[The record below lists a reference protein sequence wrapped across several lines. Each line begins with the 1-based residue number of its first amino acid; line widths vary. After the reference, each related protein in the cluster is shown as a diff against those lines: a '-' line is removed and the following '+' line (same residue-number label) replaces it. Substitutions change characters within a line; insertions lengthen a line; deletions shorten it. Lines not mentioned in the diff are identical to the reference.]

1 MKTQIKLVTFSLLLL
16 LSITFLSSFNTF
28 RSSGVISGKYY
39 FNGLGTGSFFEFK
52 KGGIVKS
59 GNEKKGMINCLS
71 EGKYVVKGKKITISD
86 LFNENC
92 SSIED
97 RNGVY
102 VIVSA
107 KAIQK
112 EGDSFKWIK

>member
-1 MKTQIKLVTFSLLLL
+1 MKTQLKLFTLSMLLFSV
-16 LSITFLSSFNTF
+16 IILSSFKTTNH
-28 RSSGVISGKYY
+28 SSVVSGKYY

-71 EGKYVVKGKKITISD
+71 EGKYVVKGKKITISE
-86 LFNENC
+86 LYNENC

-102 VIVSA
+102 NIISVKS
-107 KAIQK
+107 IQK
-112 EGDSFKWIK
+112 EGDSYKWMK

>member
-1 MKTQIKLVTFSLLLL
+1 MKTRIKLISVSLL
-16 LSITFLSSFNTF
+16 FLSLIVLPSFKTVNTPT
-28 RSSGVISGKYY
+28 VISGKFY
-39 FNGLGTGSFFEFK
+39 FNGLGTGSFLEFK

-71 EGKYVVKGKKITISD
+71 EGKYVVKGKKITISE
-86 LFNENC
+86 LYNENC

-102 VIVSA
+102 NILSS
-107 KAIQK
+107 KSIQK
-112 EGDSFKWIK
+112 EGDSFKWMK